1 MKSCFRSVSV
11 TNRFHSVVC
20 TKVIVSV
27 MVLETVSGNE
37 GMLGN
42 FGFELERT
50 LGLEA
55 DGLESWEWG
64 ATK

>member
-11 TNRFHSVVC
+11 TNRFC

-42 FGFELERT
+42 FGFEVGRT